1 MPVLSFL
8 KGLLMIFP
16 ILKEIVN
23 GKHGIVAFV
32 KEHPFISFLFFG
44 IVVVFVSVISL
55 FFHGLQLQNELYQA
69 KVDIIE
75 LKSENKVLRDELKE
89 LTKLIGRKLDR

>member
-1 MPVLSFL
+1 MPLLSFL

-16 ILKEIVN
+16 ILKEMIN

-32 KEHPFISFLFFG
+32 KEHLFISFLFFG
-44 IVVVFVSVISL
+44 IIVVFVSVISL
-55 FFHGLQLQNELYQA
+55 FFHALQLQNELYEA
-69 KVDIIE
+69 KVDIVE

-89 LTKLIGRKLDR
+89 LTKIIGQKLDR